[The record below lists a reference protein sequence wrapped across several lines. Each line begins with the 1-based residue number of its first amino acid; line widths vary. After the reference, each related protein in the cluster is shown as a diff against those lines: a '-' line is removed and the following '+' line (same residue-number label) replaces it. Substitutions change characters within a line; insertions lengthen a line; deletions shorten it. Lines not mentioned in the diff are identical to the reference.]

1 MLKYENVSL
10 LLVILCI
17 VYDLLF
23 NVLYNIII
31 KYATFTIYGI
41 ITTIIEIA
49 LLYNMTK
56 RLIIIIKKEEVSYSD
71 KKN

>member
-10 LLVILCI
+10 LLIILYMI
-17 VYDLLF
+17 YDLLTIIY
-23 NVLYNIII
+23 NVLIRYGTLT
-31 KYATFTIYGI
+31 YYGI
-41 ITTIIEIA
+41 ITTIIEIS

-56 RLIIIIKKEEVSYSD
+56 RLITIIKKEEVSYSD